1 MGQQKFSSRVPDKSR
16 WKPEDS
22 YSYLLYRLREDN
34 LNNADGLFFRKNVKL
49 DTVDK
54 LLWQV
59 ILREQY
65 CLAKSRVEKPTEKPT
80 ENPSKTSTEDEDE
93 DENTGEDESESD
105 ENSSENDIWDEEAPQ
120 DNFLISDECEL
131 LPAANTMDMSDPWW
145 VYQQCNQAI
154 AASLQ
159 GQTAAPEASD
169 GNEEGE
175 DLWGG
180 VLWGDD
186 SGGMSSYMSQSK
198 DIIDAYTWSQEL
210 DAENMPGLTAEPQIA
225 LPTPEKQAQ
234 FAERMKW
241 LDNTAFQRENHS

>member
-1 MGQQKFSSRVPDKSR
+1 M
-16 WKPEDS
+16 
-22 YSYLLYRLREDN
+22 
-34 LNNADGLFFRKNVKL
+34 